1 MTDTIAILGTIAIM
15 LGIAALCLILIV
27 IIKDMLGL

>member
-27 IIKDMLGL
+27 IVKDLLDL